1 MNARDAVARILSEAT
16 AAQQSASDPRASVW
30 VDASAGS
37 GKTTVLTARLLRL
50 LLAGTPPSRVL
61 CLTFTRA
68 AAAEMAGRVRARLGR
83 WATIGYGELAEDL
96 GRLLGAVP
104 DAEIMARARGLF
116 RRVLDAPGGLRLL
129 TLHAFCQ
136 SVLRRFPLEAGLAPH
151 FSLVEDND
159 AQELLREA
167 QAEIFAEAGEA
178 NAGPLAE
185 ALSLVTARVHE
196 TNFPELMEEVLRERG
211 RISRLLARGGAGM
224 LHLRTCRHLMID
236 PEATYDGL
244 VAAAC
249 ADGAFDRSALAAA
262 AEVLAQG
269 HKTDQA
275 RAVRMKAWLAADG
288 DGRVA
293 AFDDWLGICL
303 TQKLAP
309 RRRLARKDAAAAI
322 QALSAETGRLL
333 DIVDDCR
340 KADIARATHAL
351 IVLAA
356 ALIERYAGNK
366 AAIAAI
372 DYDDLI
378 AATAR
383 LMGANRAAWVLYK
396 LDGGIDHVLIDEAQ
410 DTNPDQWAVVR
421 ALTGE
426 FYAGSGAHDDAAAA
440 RTLFV
445 VGDAKQSIF
454 AFQSANPRAF
464 AAEHVDYRAAAL
476 DGGADWRDIG
486 LDISFRSTPAVLRA
500 VDAVFAGDNA
510 REGVVAEGAS
520 LRHQARREGHAG
532 AVELWPVLRSEGP
545 PPAET
550 WKPPV
555 ERVGGESART
565 RLARLLA
572 RRIAQWLAEGE
583 RLDSKDRPMRPGDI
597 LVLVRRRDPMV
608 EEIVRALKDER
619 VPVSGVDRMR
629 LVEQMA
635 VMDLMAL
642 GRFLLLPQ
650 DDLTLACVLKSPLL
664 GIDETGL
671 FTLAHGRPGTL
682 WQSLAAQAGADPA
695 FAAAHALLAG
705 LLARADMVR
714 PYELYSEV
722 LVDGGGRNR
731 LLARLGRD
739 AADPIDE
746 FLSLALAYER
756 AHVPSLEGFL
766 HWVETANPEVKRDL
780 DQASDAVRVMT
791 VHGAKGL
798 EAPVV
803 ILPDTT
809 QIPRGNDRLL
819 WPEDA
824 EAVLW
829 SPAKD
834 SDDSVAAVARDRAD
848 IARAK
853 EYRRLLY
860 VALTRAADRLLV
872 CGWVNRREPSAGCWY
887 ELVRAGL
894 YGRSSAAQDPFLA
907 ANGIDDATI
916 LRMADRQDAP
926 PERDRPRPDTSD
938 RLLPDWLHR
947 APPPEPE
954 PTRPLTPSRA
964 VEGEP
969 PLRSPAAGEDGRA
982 FARGRFV
989 HLALQLLA
997 ALPQDRRAAAATRLA
1012 LRVDHGLGEA
1022 TARAAAASVLKVL
1035 DDPATAPLWAP
1046 ASLAEVP
1053 VAGLVAGPPD
1063 SPPRTIAGRID
1074 RLAVLDDRI
1083 LVADFKT
1090 GRAPPADP
1098 AATPRAWLAQMA
1110 AYRAL
1115 IAGIWPDRPVE
1126 CWLVWTDAPAVQR
1139 LPESLLDAHAPAA
1152 RGAKRPSP

>member
-1 MNARDAVARILSEAT
+1 MNARDTAARIIAEAT
-16 AAQQSASDPRASVW
+16 AAQQRASDPRASVW

-83 WATIGYGELAEDL
+83 WATLGEAALARDL
-96 GRLLGAVP
+96 GDLLGATP
-104 DAEIMARARGLF
+104 DAATLERARGLF

-151 FSLVEDND
+151 FALVEDND

-167 QAEIFAEAGEA
+167 QAEVFAEAGEA
-178 NAGPLAE
+178 DGGPLAA
-185 ALSLVTARVHE
+185 ALALVTARVHE
-196 TNFPELMEEVLRERG
+196 MNFPDLLGEVLRERG
-211 RISRLLARGGAGM
+211 RIGRLLEPGGAAA
-224 LHLRTCRHLMID
+224 LHLRTCRHLMIGPD
-236 PEATYDGL
+236 ETAGTI
-244 VAAAC
+244 VAAAT
-249 ADGAFDRSALAAA
+249 AEGAFDRAALTAAA
-262 AEVLAQG
+262 
-269 HKTDQA
+269 KTLTLGGKGDQV
-275 RAVRMKAWLAADG
+275 RATQMAAWLAAD
-288 DGRVA
+288 DTARA
-293 AFDDWLGICL
+293 AGFDDWLDVFL
-303 TQKLAP
+303 TQQLAP
-309 RRRLARKDAAAAI
+309 RARLATKAAADAI
-322 QALSAETGRLL
+322 PALSAETGRVL
-333 DIVDDCR
+333 DVLDRCR
-340 KADIARATHAL
+340 KADIAQATHAL
-351 IVLAA
+351 VLVAE
-356 ALIERYAGNK
+356 ALIARYAAKK
-366 AAIAAI
+366 AAIAAL

-383 LMGANRAAWVLYK
+383 LLEANRAAWVLYK

-426 FYAGSGAHDDAAAA
+426 FYAGGGAHDDAAPP

-454 AFQSANPRAF
+454 AFQRADPRAY
-464 AAEHVDYRAAAL
+464 ADEHADYRQAAA

-500 VDAVFAGDNA
+500 VDAVFATDAA
-510 REGVVAEGAS
+510 RTGVVAEGAV
-520 LRHQARREGHAG
+520 LRHQARRDGHAG
-532 AVELWPVLRSEGP
+532 TVELWPVLQSEGP
-545 PPAET
+545 PPAES

-555 ERVGGESART
+555 ERIGGESART

-572 RRIAQWLAEGE
+572 RRIAQWFADGE
-583 RLDSKDRPMRPGDI
+583 RLESRDRPLRPGDI
-597 LVLVRRRDPMV
+597 LILVRRRDAMV
-608 EEIVRALKDER
+608 EEIVRALKDEG

-650 DDLTLACVLKSPLL
+650 DDLTLACVLKSPLIGL
-664 GIDETGL
+664 DETQL

-682 WQSLAAQAGADPA
+682 WQSLAALAGDDPA
-695 FAAAHALLAG
+695 FAAAHARLAS
-705 LLARADMVR
+705 LLARADLVR

-722 LVDGGGRNR
+722 LVDGGGRDR

-739 AADPIDE
+739 AADPVDE
-746 FLSLALAYER
+746 FLALALAYER
-756 AHVPSLEGFL
+756 SNVPSLEGFL
-766 HWVETANPEVKRDL
+766 HWVATASPEVKRDL

-798 EAPVV
+798 EAPLV

-809 QIPRGNDRLL
+809 QVPRGSDRLL
-819 WPEDA
+819 WPGNA
-824 EAVLW
+824 RVVLW
-829 SPAKD
+829 SPSKNA
-834 SDDSVAAVARDRAD
+834 DDSVAAAAREDAEAARDE
-848 IARAK
+848 

-872 CGWVNRREPSAGCWY
+872 CGWVNRREPAAGCWHA
-887 ELVRAGL
+887 LVRGGL
-894 YGRSSAAQDPFLA
+894 DGRATAAQDPFLA
-907 ANGIDDATI
+907 ANGVEDATV
-916 LRMADRQDAP
+916 LRMADRQDAA
-926 PERDRPRPDTSD
+926 PEAEPAQVVADAVAV
-938 RLLPDWLHR
+938 PDWFGR
-947 APPPEPE
+947 PPPPEPE

-969 PLRSPAAGEDGRA
+969 PVRSPAAGEDATA

-989 HLALQLLA
+989 HRALQLLA
-997 ALPQDRRAAAATRLA
+997 ALPRERRADAAARLA
-1012 LRVDHGLGEA
+1012 ARPDHGLDA
-1022 TARAAAASVLKVL
+1022 VAARAAAASVLAVL
-1035 DDPATAPLWAP
+1035 DDPATAPLWGE
-1046 ASLAEVP
+1046 ASLAEAP
-1053 VAGLVAGPPD
+1053 VAGLVAGPPGA
-1063 SPPRTIAGRID
+1063 PPRTVAGRID

-1152 RGAKRPSP
+1152 GPASPPSP

>member
-16 AAQQSASDPRASVW
+16 AAQQRASDPRASVW
-30 VDASAGS
+30 VDASAGA

-68 AAAEMAGRVRARLGR
+68 AAAEMAGRVRARLGN
-83 WATIGYGELAEDL
+83 WATISEGALADDL
-96 GRLLGAVP
+96 DKLLGTAP
-104 DAEIMARARGLF
+104 DADIMTRARGLF

-151 FSLVEDND
+151 FALVEDND
-159 AQELLREA
+159 AQELLQEA

-178 NAGPLAE
+178 DGGPLAK

-196 TNFPELMEEVLRERG
+196 TNFPDLMAEVLRERG
-211 RISRLLARGGAGM
+211 RIARLLGAGGATA
-224 LHLRTCRHLMID
+224 LHLRTCHHLMID
-236 PEATYDGL
+236 PDATVEAIVSAA
-244 VAAAC
+244 VAE
-249 ADGAFDRSALAAA
+249 GAFDRAALTTAAA
-262 AEVLAQG
+262 VMASAGKRDRGRAE
-269 HKTDQA
+269 
-275 RAVRMKAWLAADG
+275 RMQAWLAADG
-288 DGRVA
+288 TGRA
-293 AFDDWLGICL
+293 SAYLDWARCILKSDL
-303 TQKLAP
+303 SP
-309 RRRLARKDAAAAI
+309 RDKPADKASAAAWP
-322 QALSAETGRLL
+322 ALLSEASRVL
-333 DIVDDCR
+333 DVLDRCR

-351 IVLAA
+351 VVLAA
-356 ALIERYAGNK
+356 ALIERYAEK
-366 AAIAAI
+366 KEAIAAL

-383 LMGANRAAWVLYK
+383 LLEANRAAWVLYK

-426 FYAGSGAHDDAAAA
+426 FYTGSGAHEDAAAA

-454 AFQSANPRAF
+454 AFQRADPRAF
-464 AAEHVDYRAAAL
+464 AAEHVGYREAAR

-500 VDAVFAGDNA
+500 VDAVFATDAA
-510 REGVVAEGAS
+510 RPGVVAEGAT

-532 AVELWPVLRSEGP
+532 AVEVWPVLRSEGP
-545 PPAET
+545 PPAEA
-550 WKPPV
+550 WKPPI

-583 RLDSKDRPMRPGDI
+583 RLESRDRPMRPGDI
-597 LVLVRRRDPMV
+597 LILVRRRDALV

-650 DDLTLACVLKSPLL
+650 DDLTLACVLKSPLVGL
-664 GIDETGL
+664 DETAL
-671 FTLAHGRPGTL
+671 FTLAHDRPGTL
-682 WQSLAAQAGADPA
+682 WHSLAAHAGGDSA

-714 PYELYSEV
+714 PYELFCDV
-722 LVDGGGRNR
+722 LVDGGGRDR

-746 FLSLALAYER
+746 FLALALAYER
-756 AHVPSLEGFL
+756 ANVPSLEGFL

-809 QIPRGNDRLL
+809 QVPRGNDRLL
-819 WPEDA
+819 WPTGA

-829 SPAKD
+829 SPSKD
-834 SDDSVAAVARDRAD
+834 SDDSVAA
-848 IARAK
+848 IAREQADTARAE

-872 CGWVNRREPSAGCWY
+872 CGWVNRREPAAGCWY

-894 YGRSSAAQDPFLA
+894 DGRASVAQDPFLT
-907 ANGIDDATI
+907 ANGIEDATI

-926 PERDRPRPDTSD
+926 PEPGRERPDAGI
-938 RLLPDWLHR
+938 LPLPGWLRR

-989 HLALQLLA
+989 HRALQLLA
-997 ALPQDRRAAAATRLA
+997 ALPRDRRAEGAAWLA
-1012 LRVDHGLGEA
+1012 GRVDHGLDEA
-1022 TARAAAASVLKVL
+1022 TARTAAASVLAVL
-1035 DDPATAPLWAP
+1035 DDPATAPLWGL

-1053 VAGLVAGPPD
+1053 VAGIVAGPPGA
-1063 SPPRTIAGRID
+1063 PPRTIAGRID

-1115 IAGIWPDRPVE
+1115 IAGIWPERPVE

-1152 RGAKRPSP
+1152 GRAGWQSP